1 MVHFWGHTTWRC
13 DSKKIIATGSKWKH
27 KLMIARPKFCYCAT
41 SAAHPKCAKTLSKKK
56 LQLIS
61 IKFCFD
67 WKKFLTPSS
76 ILSKNF
82 FSIGSKS
89 DFNET
94 SLKRRS
100 QRSLSR
106 SETRGFPEWRW
117 SRDQKK
123 RKYFLLNSKSGH
135 LFPGLPHRW
144 SSWDS
149 FFLPTWVIAWIRTH
163 DGKAVFLVFL
173 EILARAH
180 RFLHLSSPV

>member
-123 RKYFLLNSKSGH
+123 RKYFFIKFQIWPLVSRFASQMAQLGFIFLTNLSH
-135 LFPGLPHRW
+135 CL
-144 SSWDS
+144 DS
-149 FFLPTWVIAWIRTH
+149 NPWR
-163 DGKAVFLVFL
+163 
-173 EILARAH
+173 
-180 RFLHLSSPV
+180 